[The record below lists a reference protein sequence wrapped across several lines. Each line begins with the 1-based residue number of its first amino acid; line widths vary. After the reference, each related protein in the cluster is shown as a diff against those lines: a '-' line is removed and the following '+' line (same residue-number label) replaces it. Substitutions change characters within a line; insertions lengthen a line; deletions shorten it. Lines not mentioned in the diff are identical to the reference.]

1 MGTGRHQ
8 RAVSRIYR
16 NVKRIWTRIF
26 RWLLRLDVVQFDTVV
41 EGYIRKNREALSQ
54 RRREWVRVSSERNL
68 SESGA

>member
-41 EGYIRKNREALSQ
+41 EGYIRRNREALSQ

>member
-1 MGTGRHQ
+1 MRIGRHQ

-16 NVKRIWTRIF
+16 YVKRIWTRVF

-41 EGYIRKNREALSQ
+41 EEYIRRNREALSQ